1 MRQRRGFTLVEVLLA
16 VALLT
21 VVATAAVSWA
31 VSQRRS
37 GAAIEE
43 RYERLRQ
50 LLACRQ
56 AFAEDL
62 RLASIRTEVLRP
74 DEDGRVSFP
83 TLRRLPDEEPRLRT
97 VTWRFDAAGQA
108 LVRSTA
114 EDSGDRQ
121 RVAVAGVRAA
131 RFVRQDTRGLVLEI
145 LPLTGEPLSLAVG
158 EAP

>member
-1 MRQRRGFTLVEVLLA
+1 MMQQRGFTLVEVLLA

-62 RLASIRTEVLRP
+62 RLAPARTAVLRP
-74 DEDGRVSFP
+74 DENGQVSFP
-83 TLRRLPDEEPRLRT
+83 TLRHLPDEEAHLRL
-97 VTWRFDAAGQA
+97 VTWRFDAAEQA
-108 LVRSTA
+108 LVRSTSG
-114 EDSGDRQ
+114 DSGDHL

-131 RFVRQDTRGLVLEI
+131 RFLRQEARGLVLEI
-145 LPLTGEPLSLAVG
+145 TPLTGEPLSITVDQ
-158 EAP
+158 AP